1 MFDPFKQGK
10 IRYSFHWTED
20 SDQTIKLSAGIDI
33 IIINAKG
40 KPNGESNDLL
50 GLVDLINDRPVHLNK
65 YFDWAQKKIKELND
79 DPKWRDKIMDYETRL
94 LEEKQ
99 EGKEEATISGLK
111 KLISALRDFGG
122 TNQQILHRLE
132 ADYGDQFIKK
142 ELENFMKQA

>member
-1 MFDPFKQGK
+1 M
-10 IRYSFHWTED
+10 
-20 SDQTIKLSAGIDI
+20 
-33 IIINAKG
+33 
-40 KPNGESNDLL
+40 L

-99 EGKEEATISGLK
+99 EGKEEATIPGPN
-111 KLISALRDFGG
+111 KLIAALRDFGG

-132 ADYGDQFIKK
+132 IDYGDQFPKK

>member
-1 MFDPFKQGK
+1 M
-10 IRYSFHWTED
+10 
-20 SDQTIKLSAGIDI
+20 
-33 IIINAKG
+33 
-40 KPNGESNDLL
+40 L

-99 EGKEEATISGLK
+99 EGKEEATIAGLK
-111 KLISALRDFGG
+111 KLIAALRYFGG

-132 ADYGDQFIKK
+132 LDYGDQFTKK

>member
-1 MFDPFKQGK
+1 M
-10 IRYSFHWTED
+10 
-20 SDQTIKLSAGIDI
+20 
-33 IIINAKG
+33 
-40 KPNGESNDLL
+40 L
-50 GLVDLINDRPVHLNK
+50 GLVDLINDCPVHLNK

-99 EGKEEATISGLK
+99 EGKEEATIAGLK
-111 KLISALRDFGG
+111 KLIAALRDFGG

-132 ADYGDQFIKK
+132 IDYGDQFTKK

>member
-1 MFDPFKQGK
+1 M
-10 IRYSFHWTED
+10 
-20 SDQTIKLSAGIDI
+20 
-33 IIINAKG
+33 
-40 KPNGESNDLL
+40 L
-50 GLVDLINDRPVHLNK
+50 GLVDLINDRLVYLNK

-99 EGKEEATISGLK
+99 EGKEEATIAGLK
-111 KLISALRDFGG
+111 KLIAALRDFGG

-132 ADYGDQFIKK
+132 IDYGDQFTKK